1 MDRSVSIKR
10 GNGCIRAWINGSQLS
25 WYFLGEVNIR
35 MRLSQGDDVTAQM
48 SFGCSHPFST
58 EQAQISLSIKVMETY
73 LTSLGL
79 PCQVID
85 SDFLV
90 CGNISLEDS
99 SGNFVLTSHCHGLT
113 VSVSTQF
120 FSC

>member
-1 MDRSVSIKR
+1 MDRSVRIKR

-25 WYFLGEVNIR
+25 WYFLEGVNVR

-58 EQAQISLSIKVMETY
+58 EQAQILLSINVIETP
-73 LTSLGL
+73 LISLGL
-79 PCQVID
+79 PCQAID
-85 SDFLV
+85 SHFLV
-90 CGNISLEDS
+90 CGNTSLEDS
-99 SGNFVLTSHCHGLT
+99 SDNFVLTSHCHGLT
-113 VSVSTQF
+113 VSVSTRF